1 MLFSPINIPC
11 SFCKGRTL
19 HSFVRDPKISLDINK
34 TRQIAQEIIK
44 VRAGYAKGVTAQSC
58 TQDWELLPQPLPHLP
73 APVPQGP
80 CPQFQLIL
88 DTGVRRGKAECA
100 WK

>member
-1 MLFSPINIPC
+1 MVVPLSC

-44 VRAGYAKGVTAQSC
+44 VRVRYANGDICFLGSASAGA
-58 TQDWELLPQPLPHLP
+58 
-73 APVPQGP
+73 
-80 CPQFQLIL
+80 
-88 DTGVRRGKAECA
+88 
-100 WK
+100 

>member
-1 MLFSPINIPC
+1 MFSYINISC

-44 VRAGYAKGVTAQSC
+44 VRAYYAKGT
-58 TQDWELLPQPLPHLP
+58 
-73 APVPQGP
+73 
-80 CPQFQLIL
+80 
-88 DTGVRRGKAECA
+88 TG
-100 WK
+100 